1 LHHFYRKKNTMNSP
15 DARTTA
21 LQIASQNG
29 HLEIC
34 RLLLTA
40 RADPHK
46 AMGDGSTALF
56 LAALNG

>member
-1 LHHFYRKKNTMNSP
+1 MNSP

-46 AMGDGSTALF
+46 AMVDGSTALF